1 MTLDRNGRI
10 YYRSVGVAAVCS
22 RDPTYVQTIKEWVVI
37 VDTIG
42 AGKLFHKEEK
52 DDTGIGLNRAE
63 RKGKIGVKSLVVEYG

>member
-1 MTLDRNGRI
+1 
-10 YYRSVGVAAVCS
+10 
-22 RDPTYVQTIKEWVVI
+22 VVI